1 MLKLPRDHTQM
12 TDTIQQVNSMEYS
25 RDSMIRKA
33 AIEVHQSLQDAFR
46 ELLGL
51 QKLLAVADVSF
62 NSVVING
69 KSRYKSA
76 LYWLLSDGL
85 YYFFRLW
92 NKVMSMVKI
101 FTIQCLNHAQFL
113 EDTVDDI
120 AQVLGQDLFDKV

>member
-76 LYWLLSDGL
+76 LYWL
-85 YYFFRLW
+85 YQ
-92 NKVMSMVKI
+92 MVYI
-101 FTIQCLNHAQFL
+101 TSSGFGTRSCQW
-113 EDTVDDI
+113 
-120 AQVLGQDLFDKV
+120 